1 MEKTRLFSRLF
12 RSRLSQKS
20 QFKNKSKMI
29 QELESIVLTEDIPDL
44 KLVKVISERL
54 SSSIFSLQI
63 RRIRE
68 MEIANA
74 RTLD

>member
-1 MEKTRLFSRLF
+1 
-12 RSRLSQKS
+12 
-20 QFKNKSKMI
+20 MI

-44 KLVKVISERL
+44 KRVKVISERL

-63 RRIRE
+63 RRVRE

-74 RTLD
+74 RTFD